1 MFHCESCADIPG
13 HFLPRRG
20 SEHGVVEA
28 EGKIITWNY
37 WEAWW
42 LDESKNEWVQM
53 DDYQHGDTLV
63 VFGGKLS
70 AIRGRMVME
79 LKGGKRKE
87 MPVACSNPHV
97 ASYGSHGLVVIGHK
111 LRDPR
116 QGIVIVQVFDGV
128 KNWYCSPL
136 PHHYGSK
143 RCRAVVFEEQVFIQD
158 VFHPWLKYANISDLV
173 SKLNLM

>member
-13 HFLPRRG
+13 HFLPRRQ

-28 EGKIITWNY
+28 EGKIIRWNDRG
-37 WEAWW
+37 AWW
-42 LDESKNEWVQM
+42 LDESKNEWVRM
-53 DDYQHGDTLV
+53 EDYQHGDTLV

-70 AIRGRMVME
+70 AIRGRSVME
-79 LKGGKRKE
+79 LKGGKMTE
-87 MPVACSNPHV
+87 MPVECSITCV
-97 ASYGSHGLVVIGHK
+97 ASYGSHGLVVIGQR
-111 LRDPR
+111 LRDPW
-116 QGIVIVQVFDGV
+116 QGIVQVFDGV

-136 PHHYGSK
+136 PHHYWSK
-143 RCRAVVFEEQVFIQD
+143 CCRAVVFEKQVFIQD